1 MATVVDNP
9 KNLPNKPGVY
19 IMRNKYDEVIYVGKS
34 KSLKK
39 RVKSY
44 FKSKHDT
51 TKNKVMMEHFKTL
64 EYIITD
70 TEKEALILEANL
82 IKKYMPHYNVRLKD
96 DKRYPYIKITNEKF
110 PRVLITRNIN
120 QKSGQYYG
128 PFTDAT
134 SLKKTTNFLKKIFKI
149 RKCKNMDGPCL
160 NSQIDLCLAP
170 CTGNISREEYSQ
182 LIDKINLFFQGKYKT
197 IVKKLESDMQD
208 AAEKQE
214 FEKASIIRDQI
225 FSIKDV
231 MEKQNVA
238 FNKNTNQDVI
248 AGKYGDNIACI
259 VVFSVRE
266 GKIIDKDDFVMTGVK
281 NTPPEKILT
290 EFIKQF
296 YSYHRHIPHELILQ
310 YPIDDNDLIKDWL
323 KDMKG
328 SSVKLTVPQKGI
340 KLKLIKMVSKNADII
355 YNQKEQVQNSMI
367 DLKKYLK
374 LPKLPHTIEGFDV
387 SNISGTNA
395 VGSMVSF
402 KEGKTNKKGYRR
414 FKLKTPGPDDYGM
427 MNELLT
433 RRYSK
438 VANGEDEKPD
448 LILIDGGKGQ
458 LNVAVDVLSSLNL
471 SDIPVIGLAK
481 KFEEVFIPQMD
492 EPIILPRNSQ
502 ALFLLQRVRDESHRF
517 GVTYHRKLR
526 DKDLKHSQLDDI
538 KGIGDKRKMNLLR
551 HFKDIDGIK
560 NASLDDILEVKGMNK
575 QVAIRVYDYF
585 NSKKE

>member
-44 FKSKHDT
+44 FTNKYDNIK
-51 TKNKVMMEHFKTL
+51 TKLLMEHFNTL

-82 IKKYMPHYNVRLKD
+82 IKKYMPNYNVRLKD
-96 DKRYPYIKITNEKF
+96 DKRYPYVKITNEKF
-110 PRVLITRNIN
+110 PRVIITRNIN
-120 QKSGQYYG
+120 QKFGQYYG

-134 SLKKTTNFLKKIFKI
+134 ALKKTTTFLKKIFKI
-149 RKCKNMDGPCL
+149 RTCKNMDGPCL
-160 NSQIDLCLAP
+160 NSQIDLCQAP
-170 CTGNISREEYSQ
+170 CSGNISEKEYLE

-197 IVKKLESDMQD
+197 IVKNLETEMNTL
-208 AAEKQE
+208 AENQE
-214 FEKASIIRDQI
+214 YEKAGIIRDQI
-225 FSIKDV
+225 FSIKEV

-238 FNKNTNQDVI
+238 FNKNINQDVI
-248 AGKYGDNIACI
+248 AGRYGEDSACI
-259 VVFSVRE
+259 VVFNVRE
-266 GKIIDKDDFVMTGVK
+266 GKIIEKDDFVMTGAK
-281 NTPPEKILT
+281 NSTPEKILT

-296 YSYHRHIPHELILQ
+296 YSYPRHIPHEIILQ
-310 YPIDDNDLIKDWL
+310 YPIDDEEIIKEWL

-328 SSVKLTVPQKGI
+328 SSVKITIPKKGI
-340 KLKLIKMVSKNADII
+340 KSKLIKMVSKNADII
-355 YNQKEQVQNSMI
+355 YNQKEEVKNSMI
-367 DLKKYLK
+367 ELKKYLK
-374 LPKLPHTIEGFDV
+374 LPNLPHLIEGFDV

-402 KEGKTNKKGYRR
+402 KDAKANKKGYRR

-433 RRYSK
+433 RRYTK
-438 VANGEDEKPD
+438 VANGEDKKPD

-458 LNVAVDVLSSLNL
+458 LNVAVEVLESLNL
-471 SDIPVIGLAK
+471 SNIPIIGLAK
-481 KFEEVFIPQMD
+481 KFEEIFIPQMD
-492 EPIILPRNSQ
+492 NPIILPKNSQ

-526 DKDLKHSQLDDI
+526 DNELKHSELDNI
-538 KGIGDKRKMNLLR
+538 KGIGTKRKMNLLR
-551 HFKDIDGIK
+551 HFKDIEGVK
-560 NASLDDILEVKGMNK
+560 KASLDEILEVKGMSK
-575 QVAIRVYDYF
+575 TSALAVYEYF
-585 NSKKE
+585 NK

>member
-9 KNLPNKPGVY
+9 NNLPNKPGVY

-44 FKSKHDT
+44 FKDKHEQ
-51 TKNKVMMEHFKTL
+51 TKTKLLMEHFNTL

-110 PRVLITRNIN
+110 PRVIITRNIN
-120 QKSGQYYG
+120 QKTGQYYG

-134 SLKKTTNFLKKIFKI
+134 ALKKTTNFLKKIFKI
-149 RKCKNMDGPCL
+149 RTCKNMDGPCL

-170 CTGNISREEYSQ
+170 CSQNISQEEYSQ
-182 LIDKINLFFQGKYKT
+182 LIYKINLFFQGKYKE
-197 IVKKLESDMQD
+197 IVKNLETDMNI
-208 AAEKQE
+208 AAENQE
-214 FEKASIIRDQI
+214 FEKAGIIRDQI
-225 FSIKDV
+225 FSIKSV

-238 FNKNTNQDVI
+238 FNKNINQDVI
-248 AGKYGDNIACI
+248 AGKYGDNLACI
-259 VVFSVRE
+259 VVFNVRE
-266 GKIIDKDDFVMTGVK
+266 GKIIDKDDFVMTGVE
-281 NTPPEKILT
+281 NYSNERILT

-296 YSYHRHIPHELILQ
+296 YSYHRQIPNELILQ
-310 YPIDDNDLIKDWL
+310 YPIDDDEIIKEWL
-323 KDMKG
+323 NDMKG
-328 SSVKLTVPQKGI
+328 SSVKITIPQKGI
-340 KLKLIKMVSKNADII
+340 KYKLIKMVSKNADII
-355 YNQKEQVQNSMI
+355 YNQKEQVKNSMI
-367 DLKKYLK
+367 ELKKYLK
-374 LPKLPHTIEGFDV
+374 LPKLPHIIEGFDV

-402 KEGKTNKKGYRR
+402 KDAKPNKKRYRR

-433 RRYSK
+433 RRYTK
-438 VANGEDEKPD
+438 VANGEDNKPD

-458 LNVAVDVLSSLNL
+458 LNVAVDVLNSLNL

-481 KFEEVFIPQMD
+481 KFEEIFIPKMD
-492 EPIILPRNSQ
+492 KPIILPKNSQ
-502 ALFLLQRVRDESHRF
+502 SLFLLQRVRDESHRF
-517 GVTYHRKLR
+517 GVAYHRKLR
-526 DKDLKHSQLDDI
+526 DNELKHSQLDDI
-538 KGIGDKRKMNLLR
+538 PGIGYKRKMNLLR
-551 HFKDIDGIK
+551 HFKNFDNIK
-560 NASLDDILEVKGMNK
+560 NANLEEILEVKGMNK
-575 QVAIRVYDYF
+575 KVALAVYEYF
-585 NSKKE
+585 NN